1 MGVINEILAVVILII
16 QIQSGQTVGTAT
28 GFFYIRNDVV
38 YLVTN
43 RHVILDEEKGIKP
56 DTLRVKLHEDPKD
69 MTKNVD
75 FDIPLYSDDSV
86 KWHMHSDYKTKKI
99 DVAVIEIDQGALRA
113 GHFIK
118 GLSSS
123 NFLPKEYV
131 IQPGEDVMVIG
142 FPRGFSDSTHNLPL
156 VRNAMISSAYG
167 VDFQG
172 SPFFLIDA
180 NLHPGM
186 SGSPVITKPKN
197 TWPDDKGNIN
207 ILTGSPM
214 YFLGVH
220 SATIVLPLL
229 SGKESLGLG
238 TVWYGYLIEEIIDSF
253 EKK

>member
-1 MGVINEILAVVILII
+1 MGVINEILAVVVLII
-16 QIQSGQTVGTAT
+16 QIQSGQPVGTAT

-75 FDIPLYSDDSV
+75 FDIPLYSDNSV
-86 KWHMHSDYKTKKI
+86 KWHVHSDYKTKKI
-99 DVAVIEIDQGALRA
+99 DVAVIEIDQRALRA

-220 SATIVLPLL
+220 SATIVLPLS

>member
-1 MGVINEILAVVILII
+1 MGTINEILAVVILII
-16 QIQSGQTVGTAT
+16 QIQSGQPVGTAT
-28 GFFYIRNDVV
+28 GFFYVRNDII

-56 DTLRVKLHEDPKD
+56 DVLRVKLHVDPND
-69 MTKNVD
+69 MTNNVD
-75 FDIPLYSDDSV
+75 FDIPLYSAILAR
-86 KWHMHSDYKTKKI
+86 WHVHPDYVTKKI
-99 DVAVIEIDQGALRA
+99 DIAVIEIDQKALRA
-113 GHFIK
+113 GHFFK
-118 GLSSS
+118 GLSTS

-142 FPRGFSDSTHNLPL
+142 FPRGLSDSTHNLPL
-156 VRNAMISSAYG
+156 IRNAMISSAYG
-167 VDFQG
+167 VEFQG

-197 TWPDDKGNIN
+197 TWPDNKGNIN
-207 ILTGSPM
+207 ILSGSPM

-220 SATIVLPLL
+220 SATLGLTL
-229 SGKESLGLG
+229 SSGEEPLGLG

-253 EKK
+253 ENK

>member
-16 QIQSGQTVGTAT
+16 QIQSGQPVGTAT
-28 GFFYIRNDVV
+28 GFFYVKNDIV
-38 YLVTN
+38 YMVTN
-43 RHVILDEEKGIKP
+43 RHVVLDEEKGIKP

-75 FDIPLYSDDSV
+75 FDIPLYSNDSV
-86 KWHMHSDYKTKKI
+86 KWHVHSDYKTKKI
-99 DVAVIEIDQGALRA
+99 DVAVIEIDQRALRA

-220 SATIVLPLL
+220 SATIVLPLS

>member
-16 QIQSGQTVGTAT
+16 QIQSGQPVGTAT
-28 GFFYIRNDVV
+28 GFFYARNDIV
-38 YLVTN
+38 YMVTN
-43 RHVILDEEKGIKP
+43 RHVVLDEEKGIKP

-75 FDIPLYSDDSV
+75 FDIPLYTNDSV
-86 KWHMHSDYKTKKI
+86 KWHVHSDYKTKKI
-99 DVAVIEIDQGALRA
+99 DVAVIEIDQKSLKA

-118 GLSSS
+118 ELSSS
-123 NFLPKEYV
+123 NFLPKEFV

-156 VRNAMISSAYG
+156 VRNAMISSAYS

-220 SATIVLPLL
+220 SATIVLPLS

>member
-1 MGVINEILAVVILII
+1 MGVINEILAVVILIV
-16 QIQSGQTVGTAT
+16 QIQSGQPVGTAT
-28 GFFYIRNDVV
+28 GFFYVKNDIV
-38 YLVTN
+38 YMVTN

-56 DTLRVKLHEDPKD
+56 DTLRVKLHVDPTH
-69 MTKNVD
+69 MTNNVD
-75 FDIPLYSDDSV
+75 FDIPLYSASLAR
-86 KWHMHSDYKTKKI
+86 WHVHPDYVTKKI
-99 DVAVIEIDQGALRA
+99 DIAVIEMDQKALRA
-113 GHFIK
+113 GHFFK
-118 GLSSS
+118 GLSAS

-156 VRNAMISSAYG
+156 VRNAMISSAYS
-167 VDFQG
+167 VDFRG

-220 SATIVLPLL
+220 SATIVLPLS

>member
-28 GFFYIRNDVV
+28 GFFYVRNDVV

-43 RHVILDEEKGIKP
+43 RHVVLDEEKGIKP
-56 DTLRVKLHEDPKD
+56 DTLRVKLHEDPND

-75 FDIPLYSDDSV
+75 FDIPLYSASLA
-86 KWHMHSDYKTKKI
+86 KWHVHPDYKTKKI
-99 DVAVIEIDQGALRA
+99 DVAVIEIDQRALRA

-123 NFLPKEYV
+123 NFLPKGYV

-167 VDFQG
+167 VDFQ
-172 SPFFLIDA
+172 SNPFFLIDA

-197 TWPDDKGNIN
+197 VWPDDKGNIKL
-207 ILTGSPM
+207 LTGSPM

-220 SATIVLPLL
+220 SATLSLPLT
-229 SGKESLGLG
+229 SGEEPLGLG

>member
-1 MGVINEILAVVILII
+1 METINEILVTVTLII
-16 QIQSGQTVGTAT
+16 QIQDGQQVGTAT

-38 YLVTN
+38 YFVTN
-43 RHVILDEEKGIKP
+43 RHVIVDEEKGIKP
-56 DTLRVKLHEDPKD
+56 HTLRVKLHLDPND

-75 FDIPLYSDDSV
+75 FDIPLYSAGLAR
-86 KWHMHSDYKTKKI
+86 WHVHPDYTVKKI
-99 DVAVIEIDQGALRA
+99 DVAVVELDQRALRA
-113 GHFIK
+113 GHFLK
-118 GLSSS
+118 GLSAS
-123 NFLPKEYV
+123 NFFPKKYV

-142 FPRGFSDSTHNLPL
+142 FPRGLSDSTHNLPL

-167 VDFQG
+167 FDFRG
-172 SPFFLIDA
+172 NPFFLVDA

-197 TWPDDKGNIN
+197 VWPDEKGNIDF
-207 ILTGSPM
+207 LTGSPM

-220 SATIVLPLL
+220 SATLGLTLP
-229 SGKESLGLG
+229 SGEEPLGLG